1 MNLSTLIHQ
10 FFDQYLP
17 RIKGSSRQTIR
28 AYRDT
33 YRLLLPFTA
42 KYHKVKI
49 RSLKIGH
56 LSNDLILDFLDYLE
70 KERLNKTSTRNQ
82 RLAGIKSMAKMIRFM
97 HPERRALAERILSIP
112 QKRSQKQLIGFLY
125 PNEVLNVFE
134 AVDLKTCYGF
144 RDYTILNLLYDSGA
158 RASEMASLVLDFFDP
173 ENDTLAI
180 LGKGNQ
186 YRQIELF
193 PKTVQLVKAYLKK
206 YRKKPNP
213 LYQRYLFI
221 NQRGTSFT
229 RYGINRICK
238 KYLRLTLSPKRLRD
252 INPAHSLRHSCA
264 VRMLL
269 AGKPLSEI
277 KNRLGHENIQSTMT
291 YLHMELTHKRDVQKK
306 FIEYSAKIIKQ
317 DPKIEELI
325 DWENKQNTLAWLDTL

>member
-1 MNLSTLIHQ
+1 MNLSTIIHQ

-17 RIKGSSRQTIR
+17 RIKGSSRQTIK

-33 YRLLLPFTA
+33 YGLLLPFAAT
-42 KYHKVKI
+42 YHGVKI

-56 LSNDLILDFLDYLE
+56 LSTDMILDFLDYLE
-70 KERLNKTSTRNQ
+70 KERHNKAVTRNQ

-97 HPERRALAERILSIP
+97 HPERRALAQRILSIP
-112 QKRSQKQLIGFLY
+112 QKRSQKLLIGFLY
-125 PNEVLNVFE
+125 PNEVLDVFE
-134 AVDLKTCYGF
+134 AVDLKTYYGF

-158 RASEMASLVLDFFDP
+158 RASEIASLVLDFFDP

-193 PKTVQLVKAYLKK
+193 PKTVQLMKAYLKR

-213 LYQRYLFI
+213 LYQRYLFV

-229 RYGINRICK
+229 RHGINRICK
-238 KYLRLTLSPKRLRD
+238 KYLGLTLSPKRLRD
-252 INPAHSLRHSCA
+252 INPAHSFRHSCA

-269 AGKPLSEI
+269 VGKPLSEI

-317 DPKIEELI
+317 DPKIEDLI
-325 DWENKQNTLAWLDTL
+325 DWENKQDTLAWLDTL

>member
-1 MNLSTLIHQ
+1 MNLSTIIHQ

-17 RIKGSSRQTIR
+17 RIKGSSRQTIK

-33 YRLLLPFTA
+33 YGLLLPFAA
-42 KYHKVKI
+42 KYHGIKI

-56 LSNDLILDFLDYLE
+56 LSTDMILDFLDYLE
-70 KERLNKTSTRNQ
+70 KERLNKTATRNQ
-82 RLAGIKSMAKMIRFM
+82 RLAAIKSMAKMIRFM
-97 HPERRALAERILSIP
+97 HPQKRKLAQRILSIS
-112 QKRSQKQLIGFLY
+112 QKRSQKKLIGFLY
-125 PNEVLNVFE
+125 PNEVLDVFD
-134 AVDLKTCYGF
+134 AVDLKTYYGF

-158 RASEMASLVLDFFDP
+158 RASEMAALTINFFDP
-173 ENDTLAI
+173 DNNTLAI
-180 LGKGNQ
+180 LGKGNK
-186 YRQIELF
+186 YRQIELL
-193 PKTVQLVKAYLKK
+193 PKTVQLMKAYVKK
-206 YRKKPNP
+206 YRKEPNP
-213 LYQRYLFI
+213 LYRRYLFV

-229 RYGINRICK
+229 RHGINRICK
-238 KYLRLTLSPKRLRD
+238 KYLRLTLSSKRFRD

-269 AGKPLSEI
+269 AKKPLSEI

-306 FIEYSAKIIKQ
+306 FMEYSAKIIKQ

-325 DWENKQNTLAWLDTL
+325 DWENKQDTLAWLDTL